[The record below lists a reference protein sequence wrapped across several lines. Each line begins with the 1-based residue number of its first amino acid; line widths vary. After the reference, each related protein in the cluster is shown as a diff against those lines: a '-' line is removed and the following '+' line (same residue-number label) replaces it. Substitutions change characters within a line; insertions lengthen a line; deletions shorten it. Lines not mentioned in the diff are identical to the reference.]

1 MTASQVSQALKAIAT
16 PEKAKASA
24 WFFKSGPGQYGEGDK
39 FLGVTVPEQRKI
51 ARQFKDLSLPE
62 TKKLLH
68 SKIHEE
74 RLTALLILVA
84 QYARG
89 DEPGKQKIFDFYLE
103 NLSQVNN
110 WDLVD
115 SSAHLIVGPQISD
128 QKLLVKLAKSKD
140 LWERRVAIIATFA
153 RMRQGNCDWS
163 IEISKLLLNDEHDL
177 IHKAVG
183 WVLREVGKNCGEDI
197 LENFLKEHYKT
208 MPRTM
213 LRYAIEKFPE
223 PKRKAYLHGKI

>member
-1 MTASQVSQALKAIAT
+1 MTAKQVSQALKAVAT
-16 PEKAKASA
+16 PEKAKSSE
-24 WFFKSGPGQYGEGDK
+24 WFFKSGPGQYGEGDV
-39 FLGVTVPEQRKI
+39 FVGVTVPEQRQI
-51 ARQFKDLSLPE
+51 ARQFCDLPLPE
-62 TKKLLH
+62 IKKLLR

-74 RLTALLILVA
+74 RLTALFILVIQFGKA
-84 QYARG
+84 DPA
-89 DEPGKQKIFDFYLE
+89 GKQKIFDFYLE
-103 NLSQVNN
+103 NLDRVNN

-115 SSAHLIVGPQISD
+115 SSAHLILGPQISD
-128 QKLLVKLAKSKD
+128 QKMLIKLAKSQD

-163 IEISKLLLNDEHDL
+163 IEISELLLNDQHDL

-183 WVLREVGKNCGEDI
+183 WVLREVGKNCGEVV
-197 LENFLKEHYKT
+197 LEKFLKKHYKT

-223 PKRKAYLHGKI
+223 TKRKAYLQGKI